1 MKIRIT
7 FALGL
12 LLTLSTPIASGA
24 SPSESV
30 MTPQRIEDD
39 WLLQDTV
46 RQPIAMTT
54 QRDAAGGCDGIK
66 DVTYGFHTS
75 RDKNPWWQVDLGE
88 SLPLNHVVIYN
99 RCDRTA
105 ANRAERL
112 LALLSDDGR
121 NWTEFY
127 RHDGT
132 TFFGQPDGKPLVIP
146 VDGAKAR
153 FVRVQ
158 LSVAEYFHLDEVEV
172 YQTGN
177 QANLALGK
185 PADQSSVSKWWS
197 ARAEETGYRT
207 TEAVQSGLELVDDL
221 RHRGA
226 DVEAEAGTLRQVA
239 DALSSLSPD
248 ASEEIRRSLYFQAR
262 HATRRVAMKNPL
274 LDFDDLLLVKRAP
287 GSFTHMSDQYYGW
300 YSRPGGGLYILE
312 DFKTDTPNLLCL
324 TDQMAPGS
332 ILRPDISYNG
342 RRVLFAHCKHYPG
355 LKDEPNK
362 LDKANVP
369 EDAFYHL
376 YEMNL
381 DGSGL
386 RQLTYGK
393 YDDFDGR
400 YLPDG
405 RIVFLS
411 TRRGRHIQCG
421 KETACIDGSSPDVY
435 VRCGG
440 GPERPVAVYTLHV
453 MGLDGRNIEQ
463 ISPFEMFEWTPS
475 IDHDG
480 RILYSRWDYIDRHN
494 MPYMSLWSTM
504 PDGTAPLAVFG
515 NYTRNPH
522 CFFEARSIPGSRKI
536 IFTAS
541 AHHAMTGGSLVLLDP
556 QRGTDGLA
564 PMTRL
569 TPEVCFPE
577 SEGWPSTYFVNPY
590 PLAEEHYLTAWSDS
604 PLPSGVPQPP
614 ERPAWAMPGPTND
627 LGVYLF
633 DTFGNMNL
641 IYRDPAISSMYP
653 LPIRPRRRPPTI
665 GSLVKIDGP
674 QEAEM
679 LLQDVYQGLETI
691 PRGTI
696 RRLRL
701 VGVPPKTH
709 PTMNNPAI
717 GVTRDDPG
725 KFVMGTVPVEKDGS
739 AYFRAP
745 SGVTFFLQ
753 ALDEQGM
760 AVQTMRS
767 ATYLQPGERRS
778 CIGCHEHRQTAP
790 PNVAT
795 AAARRD
801 PSKITP
807 GPEGTWPLDFRVLV
821 QPVLKNRCVGCHKS
835 GGKDPQFDLTAS
847 HSYDSLLDYGKPS
860 LRQHIQTRYHEGRSS
875 PGECAS
881 RMNPLWELLGSGHYD
896 VKLTQDDRRRLIVWM
911 DTYGQ
916 RLGSFDQGQEE
927 QLRQLWQKMAAIL
940 ED

>member
-1 MKIRIT
+1 
-7 FALGL
+7 
-12 LLTLSTPIASGA
+12 
-24 SPSESV
+24 
-30 MTPQRIEDD
+30 
-39 WLLQDTV
+39 
-46 RQPIAMTT
+46 
-54 QRDAAGGCDGIK
+54 
-66 DVTYGFHTS
+66 
-75 RDKNPWWQVDLGE
+75 
-88 SLPLNHVVIYN
+88 
-99 RCDRTA
+99 
-105 ANRAERL
+105 
-112 LALLSDDGR
+112 
-121 NWTEFY
+121 
-127 RHDGT
+127 
-132 TFFGQPDGKPLVIP
+132 
-146 VDGAKAR
+146 
-153 FVRVQ
+153 
-158 LSVAEYFHLDEVEV
+158 
-172 YQTGN
+172 
-177 QANLALGK
+177 
-185 PADQSSVSKWWS
+185 
-197 ARAEETGYRT
+197 
-207 TEAVQSGLELVDDL
+207 
-221 RHRGA
+221 
-226 DVEAEAGTLRQVA
+226 
-239 DALSSLSPD
+239 
-248 ASEEIRRSLYFQAR
+248 
-262 HATRRVAMKNPL
+262 
-274 LDFDDLLLVKRAP
+274 
-287 GSFTHMSDQYYGW
+287 
-300 YSRPGGGLYILE
+300 
-312 DFKTDTPNLLCL
+312 
-324 TDQMAPGS
+324 
-332 ILRPDISYNG
+332 
-342 RRVLFAHCKHYPG
+342 
-355 LKDEPNK
+355 
-362 LDKANVP
+362 
-369 EDAFYHL
+369 
-376 YEMNL
+376 
-381 DGSGL
+381 
-386 RQLTYGK
+386 
-393 YDDFDGR
+393 
-400 YLPDG
+400 
-405 RIVFLS
+405 
-411 TRRGRHIQCG
+411 
-421 KETACIDGSSPDVY
+421 
-435 VRCGG
+435 
-440 GPERPVAVYTLHV
+440 
-453 MGLDGRNIEQ
+453 
-463 ISPFEMFEWTPS
+463 
-475 IDHDG
+475 
-480 RILYSRWDYIDRHN
+480 
-494 MPYMSLWSTM
+494 
-504 PDGTAPLAVFG
+504 
-515 NYTRNPH
+515 
-522 CFFEARSIPGSRKI
+522 
-536 IFTAS
+536 
-541 AHHAMTGGSLVLLDP
+541 
-556 QRGTDGLA
+556 
-564 PMTRL
+564 
-569 TPEVCFPE
+569 
-577 SEGWPSTYFVNPY
+577 
-590 PLAEEHYLTAWSDS
+590 LAEEHYLTAWSDS

-753 ALDEQGM
+753 ALDKQGM

-807 GPEGTWPLDFRVLV
+807 GPEGTWPLDFRILV